1 MPNGAEWRL
10 GSLQRRLCS
19 KLCAIPGTHRDPLLF
34 LGPLAISAKQH
45 HMLVYIQSSA
55 ILVSGEAVYAF
66 LHSKLSN
73 PIYMWDIRH
82 ISAPTKFDGGMAQAK
97 KHKILAVFS

>member
-73 PIYMWDIRH
+73 PIY
-82 ISAPTKFDGGMAQAK
+82 ISAYVGVGMWFSGV
-97 KHKILAVFS
+97 LRAVPIS